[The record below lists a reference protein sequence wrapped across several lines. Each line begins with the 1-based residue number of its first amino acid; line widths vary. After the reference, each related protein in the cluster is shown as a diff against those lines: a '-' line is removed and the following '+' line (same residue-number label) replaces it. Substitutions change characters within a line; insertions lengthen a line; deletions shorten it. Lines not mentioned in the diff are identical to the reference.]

1 MVAPTYCRGVTS
13 RCVMPARASPS
24 SPANPVALAVGGM
37 IALAAAVGVGRF
49 VYTPI
54 LPAMVQALQLTRA
67 EAGLIASA
75 NFLGYLLGALAAATP
90 LLSGA
95 RHRWLLTALIVCTAT
110 TGAMGLAAA
119 LPMFLLLR
127 LIGGAA
133 SAFVLV
139 LSSSIVLDRLTGIGR
154 AHLSSI
160 HFAGVGVGIAVSAL
174 VVSTLLHIGAGW
186 PTLWYGVGALMLC
199 ATVAVA
205 WLLPPESS
213 GHTTTRSTVAAAW
226 PAALRRLIIAYGLFG
241 FGYVITAT
249 FLVAIVRASPQARAI
264 EPLIWLV
271 VGVTAA
277 PSVGLWAKVGARYGL
292 HNAFSVACV
301 LKLAGV
307 AASIYWPTSAGAL
320 LAAILLGGTFM
331 GLTSLGLAE
340 ARALVPGNPRQAFA
354 LMTAAF
360 GLGQIVGPALAGL
373 LSDRYG
379 GYALPSLL
387 AAGALIAAAV
397 TVKIRRRAA
406 PL

>member
-1 MVAPTYCRGVTS
+1 
-13 RCVMPARASPS
+13 
-24 SPANPVALAVGGM
+24 M

-301 LKLAGV
+301 LELAGV